1 MNVVIKFYIFLE
13 KYIKLFMSFK
23 FNNKDLILGYVCR

>member
-1 MNVVIKFYIFLE
+1 MNVAIKLYTSSE

-23 FNNKDLILGYVCR
+23 FNNKDLILGHACR